1 MEALKHAIRLYADQ
15 HANEDGL
22 ATTPIQGVRMM
33 RAYAPNGPIR
43 SIYKP
48 LICLV
53 LQGAKDL
60 AVGNE
65 VHEFTAGQ
73 SLILGVD
80 RPVVGR
86 IIRASQK
93 EPYLALS
100 VELDMSVVR
109 EINAQIDVSGQ
120 SPAFTG
126 AALFVDDT
134 DDAALDCAK
143 RLVRLLDRPNA
154 IPVLRPSIVNEMHY
168 WLLAGRHGVAIRQM
182 ALVNS
187 YAQRIARA
195 VAIIRAEY
203 NRPILIERLASA
215 AGMSPS
221 SFHRHFKSVT
231 SLSPVQFQKQLRLI
245 EARRLM
251 VSERFGAS
259 RSAFEVGYES
269 VSQFTRE
276 YARMFGA
283 PPRRDIAEAGQPHGS
298 VRKRRIETARAY
310 G

>member
-1 MEALKHAIRLYADQ
+1 MEALKRAIRAYADE

-22 ATTPIQGVRMM
+22 ASTPIPGVRMM
-33 RAYAPNGPIR
+33 RAYAPTGPMR
-43 SIYKP
+43 SVYKP

-53 LQGAKDL
+53 LQGAKTL
-60 AVGNE
+60 AVGSA

-93 EPYLALS
+93 EPYLALA
-100 VELDMSVVR
+100 VELDMGVVR
-109 EINAQIDVSGQ
+109 DINAQVDVSGQ
-120 SPAFTG
+120 APASPG
-126 AALFVDDT
+126 AALFIDDT
-134 DDAALDCAK
+134 DAAALDCAQ
-143 RLVRLLDRPNA
+143 RLMRLLDRPDA

-168 WLLAGRHGVAIRQM
+168 WLLAGRHGAAIRQM
-182 ALVNS
+182 ALVDS
-187 YAQRIARA
+187 AAERIARA
-195 VAIIRAEY
+195 VAIIRTEY
-203 NRPILIERLASA
+203 NHPIQIERLASA
-215 AGMSPS
+215 AGMSTS
-221 SFHRHFKSVT
+221 SFHRHFKMVT

-251 VSERFGAS
+251 LSERFSAS

-283 PPRRDIAEAGQPHGS
+283 PPRRDIVEVSRPHE
-298 VRKRRIETARAY
+298 VRKRRTEALAV

>member
-1 MEALKHAIRLYADQ
+1 MEALKQAIRTYADQ

-22 ATTPIQGVRMM
+22 AATPIPGVRMM
-33 RAYAPNGPIR
+33 RAYGPTGPMR

-53 LQGAKDL
+53 LQGAKTL

-73 SLILGVD
+73 SLILSVD

-86 IIRASQK
+86 ITRASQR
-93 EPYLALS
+93 EPYLALA
-100 VELDMSVVR
+100 VELDMGVVR
-109 EINAQIDVSGQ
+109 EINAQVDVSEHA
-120 SPAFTG
+120 PASAG
-126 AALFVDDT
+126 SALFIEDT
-134 DDAALDCAK
+134 DAAALDCAK
-143 RLVRLLDRPNA
+143 RLVRLLDRPDA

-168 WLLAGRHGVAIRQM
+168 WLLAGRHGSAIRQM

-187 YAQRIARA
+187 AAERIARA

-203 NRPILIERLASA
+203 NRPLLIERLASA

-221 SFHRHFKSVT
+221 SFHRHFKAVT

-251 VSERFGAS
+251 LSGGFGAS

-283 PPRRDIAEAGQPHGS
+283 PPRRDIAEVSKPLAQ
-298 VRKRRIETARAY
+298 VRKSRTDALAL

>member
-1 MEALKHAIRLYADQ
+1 MEALKQAMRIYADR
-15 HANEDGL
+15 HANADGL
-22 ATTPIQGVRMM
+22 ADTPIPGVRMM
-33 RAYAPNGPIR
+33 RAYRPSGPMR

-53 LQGAKDL
+53 LQGAKHV

-65 VHEFTAGQ
+65 AREFIAGQ
-73 SLILGVD
+73 SLILSVD

-86 IIRASQK
+86 IIQASQRA
-93 EPYLALS
+93 PYLALS

-109 EINAQIDVSGQ
+109 DIDAQLDLSRPAPASAG
-120 SPAFTG
+120 SP
-126 AALFVDDT
+126 LFVDDT

-143 RLVRLLDRPNA
+143 RLVRLLDRPDA

-168 WLLAGRHGVAIRQM
+168 WLLAGRHDAAIRRM
-182 ALVNS
+182 ALMDGH
-187 YAQRIARA
+187 AARIARA
-195 VAIIRAEY
+195 VAILRAEY
-203 NRPILIERLASA
+203 NRPIRMERLAAA
-215 AGMSPS
+215 AGMSTS

-251 VSERFGAS
+251 MSERFGAS

-283 PPRRDIAEAGQPHGS
+283 PPRRDIAEIRQPREP
-298 VRKRRIETARAY
+298 VRKRRTEAVAF

>member
-1 MEALKHAIRLYADQ
+1 MEALKQAIRIYADQ

-22 ATTPIQGVRMM
+22 ATTPITGVRMM
-33 RAYAPNGPIR
+33 RRYGPTGPMR
-43 SIYKP
+43 SVYKP

-53 LQGAKDL
+53 LQGAKTL

-73 SLILGVD
+73 SQILRVD

-86 IIRASQK
+86 VTRASQR
-93 EPYLALS
+93 EPYLALA
-100 VELDMSVVR
+100 VELDMGVVR
-109 EINAQIDVSGQ
+109 DINAHVNLAGQ
-120 SPAFTG
+120 APAS
-126 AALFVDDT
+126 ARSALFIEDT
-134 DDAALDCAK
+134 DAATLDCAK
-143 RLVRLLDRPNA
+143 RLMRLLDRPDA

-168 WLLAGRHGVAIRQM
+168 WLLAGRHGAAVREM

-187 YAQRIARA
+187 AAERVTRA
-195 VAIIRAEY
+195 IAIIRSEY
-203 NRPILIERLASA
+203 NRSIEIERLASA
-215 AGMSPS
+215 AGMSTS
-221 SFHRHFKSVT
+221 SFHRHFKAVT

-251 VSERFGAS
+251 VSEGFGAS

-283 PPRRDIAEAGQPHGS
+283 PPRRDVVDISKPRDAA
-298 VRKRRIETARAY
+298 RKRPTEALTFS
-310 G
+310 